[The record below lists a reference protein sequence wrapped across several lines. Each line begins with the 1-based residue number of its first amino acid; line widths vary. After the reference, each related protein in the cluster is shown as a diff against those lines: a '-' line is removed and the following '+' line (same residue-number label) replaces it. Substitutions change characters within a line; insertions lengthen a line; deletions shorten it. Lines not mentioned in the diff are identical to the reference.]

1 MSLKE
6 TLDNRIK
13 DAMRSKDQVALRA
26 LRAVKSAIMLV
37 ETSEGRA
44 PGPLSA
50 DEEMAVLLKQAKQRK
65 DSIEQFVK
73 GGREDLA
80 VGEREELAVID
91 EFLPKALSADELE
104 AEVKAIIA
112 EVGAT
117 AAKDMG
123 KVMGVASKR
132 LAGRA
137 DGKLVSETVKKL
149 LA

>member
-13 DAMRSKDQVALRA
+13 DAMRSKDQAALRA

-37 ETSEGRA
+37 ETSEGRT

-73 GGREDLA
+73 AGREDLA
-80 VGEREELAVID
+80 VGEREELVIIE
-91 EFLPKALSADELE
+91 EFLPKALTAEELE

-117 AAKDMG
+117 SAKDMG

>member
-13 DAMRSKDQVALRA
+13 DAMRSKDTIALRA

-37 ETSEGRA
+37 ETSEGRT
-44 PGPLSA
+44 PGPLST
-50 DEEMAVLLKQAKQRK
+50 DEEMAVLMKQAKQRK
-65 DSIEQFVK
+65 DSIEQFEK
-73 GGREDLA
+73 AGREDLA
-80 VGEREELAVID
+80 VGEREELAIID
-91 EFLPKALSADELE
+91 GFLPKALTAEEIE
-104 AEVKAIIA
+104 AEVKSIIA

-117 AAKDMG
+117 TAKDMG

-137 DGKLVSETVKKL
+137 DGKLVSEMVKKL

>member
-13 DAMRSKDQVALRA
+13 DAMRSKDQAALRA

-44 PGPLSA
+44 PGPLSQ

-65 DSIEQFVK
+65 DSIEQFDK
-73 GGREDLA
+73 AGRDDLS
-80 VGEREELAVID
+80 VGEREELAII
-91 EFLPKALSADELE
+91 EGFLPKALTPEELE

-112 EVGAT
+112 EVGASSP
-117 AAKDMG
+117 KDMG

-137 DGKLVSETVKKL
+137 DGKLVSEAVKKL

>member
-13 DAMRSKDQVALRA
+13 DAMRSKDQAALRA

-37 ETSEGRA
+37 ETSEGRT

-73 GGREDLA
+73 AGREDLA
-80 VGEREELAVID
+80 VGEREELVIIE
-91 EFLPKALSADELE
+91 EFLPKALTAEELE
-104 AEVKAIIA
+104 AEVKALIA

-117 AAKDMG
+117 SAKDLG